1 MIRTICNYTLS
12 GFNDIFFRTIVFI
25 TLSPD
30 KDTIHIIIYII
41 IIITYLPIPTSL
53 NSILLHP
60 TSDTIKDGLI
70 IVAVI
75 SRYSVSSHLYRH
87 YDNKYNYIY
96 YPYLYNTSFL
106 STLFDIKQGILH

>member
-1 MIRTICNYTLS
+1 MENNTTAEKSIDIYMIRTTCNYTLS

-30 KDTIHIIIYII
+30 KDTIHIIII

-60 TSDTIKDGLI
+60 ISDDTIKDGLI
-70 IVAVI
+70 VVAVI
-75 SRYSVSSHLYRH
+75 SR
-87 YDNKYNYIY
+87 
-96 YPYLYNTSFL
+96 
-106 STLFDIKQGILH
+106 